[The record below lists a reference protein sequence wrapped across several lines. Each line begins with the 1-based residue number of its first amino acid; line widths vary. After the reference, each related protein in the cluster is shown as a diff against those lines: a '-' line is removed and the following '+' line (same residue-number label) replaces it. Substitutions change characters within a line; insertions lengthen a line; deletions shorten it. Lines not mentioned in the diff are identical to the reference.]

1 MDDTLI
7 FALGQHVLEM
17 DGVVKKDAGTYTCV
31 ATNKYGEKSEPC
43 TLMVTEDEKEAE
55 DWAAALKKTYVK

>member
-1 MDDTLI
+1 M
-7 FALGQHVLEM
+7 LEM

-55 DWAAALKKTYVK
+55 DWAAALKKT